1 MCRQVTPDLE
11 RGRTN
16 AHFWYS
22 QSSYVIEC
30 KTFRCHLTKYF
41 QFWKYCFHSIV
52 HSNHA
57 KDTCHSYWLKSVFH
71 FLCFS
76 HFSEGMCLQDK
87 GHMVLLLLTNRRM
100 RDGICPVALPSPN
113 QLKIHS
119 AKQTQN
125 TAISGWKHNI
135 GRCQQENLTLCQVSD
150 TNLPEILK
158 FNKANLP
165 CSLDFGLR
173 SYGFRS
179 RFWQQTSLPNPTPTK
194 LQRSYL

>member
-1 MCRQVTPDLE
+1 MHTSNRANRVMSLNAKHSDVIWKNIFNFKNVVFPALSIQTMQRTHAVVTD
-11 RGRTN
+11 
-16 AHFWYS
+16 
-22 QSSYVIEC
+22 Q
-30 KTFRCHLTKYF
+30 
-41 QFWKYCFHSIV
+41 
-52 HSNHA
+52 
-57 KDTCHSYWLKSVFH
+57 KSVFH

-76 HFSEGMCLQDK
+76 HFSEGMRLQDK
-87 GHMVLLLLTNRRM
+87 GHMVLLLLTNRRV
-100 RDGICPVALPSPN
+100 RDRICPVALPSPN